1 MASVGALRPAGLR
14 RRLTRAL
21 GLMNEMSKLIQRMSN
36 RERIVTILFLAFN
49 FGGLG
54 AVTWMGYI
62 TPLETLLII
71 GLGFIFICGSIWL
84 MAMAWT
90 EED

>member
-1 MASVGALRPAGLR
+1 MLFKGTPTRCAACLP
-14 RRLTRAL
+14 LTPAL
-21 GLMNEMSKLIQRMSN
+21 GHMKDMLTLIQRMST
-36 RERIVTILFLAFN
+36 RERIVTILFITFC

-54 AVTWMGYI
+54 VITWMGYI
-62 TPLETLLII
+62 TPRKALFII